1 MSDLAE
7 RMPAVARPAAAPGDR
22 LAARPWPTADRS
34 APRTAILAA
43 LASSRSVLVVG
54 EAGVG
59 KTHLVQGALAD
70 WTARRRLLSSRLA
83 DARRAD
89 GGTIADRRPQAD
101 RPMTLTVGA
110 ADRWAALEGI
120 HLAVSGA
127 TLERATGH
135 PGHVVR
141 VADEPPQA
149 PVLLH
154 VEDAHLLDRATAQA
168 LALLVREGE
177 VQVVATMRPV
187 GAQTSPWLE
196 LWKDGLAERLDLRP
210 LDPVATEALVEEALG
225 GPVTGDTCR
234 RIWQQTQGNPHHV
247 RELLRH
253 EVETGA
259 LVERNGVWVGLIGA
273 GPAQRVLDAVGR
285 DLDLLSSEARTALEL
300 VALAEPVPVSWLD
313 GLVDPRVLDE
323 LVHEGLVVTGAPGA
337 SPTAGRSGLFAE
349 PLFPVARLNPP
360 AYADAVRALVPPSR
374 RRQLFALMRSA
385 RAGFPTA
392 DESPSGLLRAVLWA
406 LECDVHQTG
415 ERLLRAMRAAVSLC
429 RPEVAVQVAS
439 AALRQPLGGTG
450 PRIDVLLVRSQAWRL
465 LGESGRAA
473 ADLLEVSELLSTDHT
488 GTDHRLRQIQLAAQ
502 TADLHQYHGDD
513 PDSSLE
519 LIDDLLEGMHDD
531 ADPELRSAL
540 EVSRLTRLGT
550 AGRFAES
557 LEPSLTRLR
566 TTGYGSANV
575 LDLAT
580 PTVLG
585 LAQTGRL
592 AEATALASRSL
603 RAAEVHAQ
611 RSPWLAAR
619 IRATQLVVH
628 LWSGDLDGAERAAVP
643 RACGDSAHPLQY
655 AVDNIGRGLLA
666 AARGLWTDAL
676 REHHAASASLGLI
689 DPSGFI
695 GYAAAAEAV
704 AAAALGDRTAALRL
718 VDTARRAPQRASAM
732 VESDLRLLLLDAQL
746 WLLQPTLRSEA
757 LTLARWCAD
766 RGLHRT
772 ELEAL
777 HRVVV
782 VGHLLAAADPTDDAV
797 LTRLGHLVAAVS
809 GSRARALLSHATAI
823 VAGDVEL
830 VAIAARDLAAQGLW
844 LPTVRPSA
852 RLTAREREIAGLAAG
867 GLSSRAIA
875 ERLTLSVRTVD
886 SHLSRVFTKLG
897 VRSRQELR
905 SIRDV

>member
-7 RMPAVARPAAAPGDR
+7 RVPAAARTAAPLIDR
-22 LAARPWPTADRS
+22 FAARPWPTVDRP
-34 APRTAILAA
+34 APRTAMLAA
-43 LASSRSVLVVG
+43 LAAARSVLVVG

-59 KTHLVQGALAD
+59 KTHLVQAALAE
-70 WTARRRLLSSRLA
+70 WTARRRTPSPRLV
-83 DARRAD
+83 DTRRAV
-89 GGTIADRRPQAD
+89 GGTIADRQQHD
-101 RPMTLTVGA
+101 GRPMTLTVGA
-110 ADRWAALEGI
+110 ADRWTALEGI
-120 HLAVSGA
+120 HLAVSGG

-141 VADEPPQA
+141 VVDEPPRS

-177 VQVVATMRPV
+177 VQVVATMRPI

-196 LWKDGLAERLDLRP
+196 LWKDGLAERLDLRA
-210 LDPVATEALVEEALG
+210 LDPVATEVLVAETLG
-225 GPVTGDTCR
+225 GPVTGDTGR
-234 RIWQQTQGNPHHV
+234 RIWRQTQGNPHHV

-259 LVERNGVWVGLIGA
+259 LVERNGVWIGLIGA
-273 GPAQRVLDAVGR
+273 GPGQRVLDAVVR
-285 DLDLLSSEARTALEL
+285 DLERLSEPARTALEL

-313 GLVDPRVLDE
+313 GLVDAAVLDE
-323 LVHEGLVVTGAPGA
+323 LVQEGLVVTGAPGA
-337 SPTAGRSGLFAE
+337 TRASVAADSFDE
-349 PLFPVARLNPP
+349 PLSPVARLTPP
-360 AYADAVRALVPPSR
+360 AYADAVRALVPLSR
-374 RRQLFALMRSA
+374 RRQLFTLMRSA
-385 RAGFPTA
+385 RAGFPA
-392 DESPSGLLRAVLWA
+392 AYESPAGLLRSVLWA
-406 LECDVHQTG
+406 LECDIHQTG
-415 ERLLRAMRAAVSLC
+415 ERLLRATRAAVSLC

-450 PRIDVLLVRSQAWRL
+450 PQIDVLMVRAQAWRL

-473 ADLLEVSELLSTDHT
+473 ADLLEVSERLAADHT
-488 GTDHRLRQIQLAAQ
+488 GADHRLRQIQLAAQ

-513 PDSSLE
+513 PDGSLE
-519 LIDDLLEGMHDD
+519 LIDGLLDELHEG
-531 ADPELRSAL
+531 ADPELRTAL
-540 EVSRLTRLGT
+540 EVSRLTRLGA

-557 LEPSLTRLR
+557 IEPSLDRLR
-566 TTGYGSANV
+566 TAGYRSANV
-575 LDLAT
+575 LELAT

-585 LAQTGRL
+585 LALTGRL

-603 RAAEVHAQ
+603 RAAEVHVQ
-611 RSPWLAAR
+611 QSPWLAAR
-619 IRATQLVVH
+619 IRSTQLVVH
-628 LWSGDLDGAERAAVP
+628 LWSGDLDAAERAAVP
-643 RACGDSAHPLQY
+643 RACGDPGHPLQY

-689 DPSGFI
+689 DPSGFLA
-695 GYAAAAEAV
+695 YAAAAEAV

-782 VGHLLAAADPTDDAV
+782 AGQLLGSADPTDAAV
-797 LTRLGHLVAAVS
+797 LTRLGHLAAAVS
-809 GSRARALLSHATAI
+809 GSRAGALLAHAAAI
-823 VAGDVEL
+823 VTGDAEL
-830 VAIAARDLAAQGLW
+830 VSIAARDLAAQGLW

>member
-1 MSDLAE
+1 M
-7 RMPAVARPAAAPGDR
+7 
-22 LAARPWPTADRS
+22 
-34 APRTAILAA
+34 LAA

-54 EAGVG
+54 AAGVG
-59 KTHLVQGALAD
+59 KTNLVQGVLAD
-70 WTARRRLLSSRLA
+70 WTARRRPQSSRLV
-83 DARRAD
+83 DARRATE
-89 GGTIADRRPQAD
+89 GTVADRRLLPD
-101 RPMTLTVGA
+101 RPKTLVVGA
-110 ADRWAALEGI
+110 ADRWTALEDI
-120 HLAVSGA
+120 HLAMSGG

-168 LALLVREGE
+168 LALLVRQGE

-187 GAQTSPWLE
+187 GATTSPWLE

-210 LDPVATEALVEEALG
+210 LDPVATEALVEESLG
-225 GPVTGDTCR
+225 GPITGDTGR
-234 RIWQQTQGNPHHV
+234 RIWRQTLGNPNLV

-259 LVERNGVWVGLIGA
+259 LVERNGIWIGLIGA
-273 GPAQRVLDAVGR
+273 GPGPRILDTVGR
-285 DLDLLSSEARTALEL
+285 DLERLSDPERAALEL
-300 VALAEPVPVSWLD
+300 VALAEPVPVSCLD
-313 GLVDPRVLDE
+313 GLVEAAVLDG
-323 LVHEGLVVTGAPGA
+323 LVHDGLVVTRTPGVAPASGGAP
-337 SPTAGRSGLFAE
+337 SFDE
-349 PLFPVARLNPP
+349 PLSPVVQLSPP
-360 AYADAVRALVPPSR
+360 AYADAVRALVPLSR

-385 RAGFPTA
+385 RTGFPTTS
-392 DESPSGLLRAVLWA
+392 ESPAGLLRAVLWA
-406 LECDVHQTG
+406 LECDIHQTG
-415 ERLLRAMRAAVSLC
+415 ERLLRAMRAAVSSC
-429 RPEVAVQVAS
+429 RPEIAVQVAS

-450 PRIDVLLVRSQAWRL
+450 PQIDVLLVRAHAWRL

-473 ADLLEVSELLSTDHT
+473 ADLLEVSQLLTHDHT
-488 GTDHRLRQIQLAAQ
+488 GPDHRLRQIQLAEQ

-513 PDSSLE
+513 PDGSLE
-519 LIDDLLEGMHDD
+519 LIDELLDELHED

-540 EVSRLTRLGT
+540 EVSRLTRLGA
-550 AGRFAES
+550 AGRFTES
-557 LEPSLTRLR
+557 IEPSLARLR
-566 TTGYGSANV
+566 GAGHGSAHV
-575 LDLAT
+575 LDLTT

-603 RAAEVHAQ
+603 RSAEVHAQ
-611 RSPWLAAR
+611 RAPWLAAR
-619 IRATQLVVH
+619 IRSTQLLVH

-643 RACGDSAHPLQY
+643 RACGDPSHPLQY

-689 DPSGFI
+689 DPSGFLA
-695 GYAAAAEAV
+695 YAAAAEAV
-704 AAAALGDRTAALRL
+704 AAAALGDRAAALRL
-718 VDTARRAPQRASAM
+718 VETARLAPQRASAM
-732 VESDLRLLLLDAQL
+732 IESDLRLLIVDAQL
-746 WLLQPTLRSEA
+746 WLLQPTLRGEA
-757 LTLARWCAD
+757 LTLARWSAD

-782 VGHLLAAADPTDDAV
+782 AGQLLGVADPTDVAV
-797 LTRLGHLVAAVS
+797 LTRMGHLAAAVS
-809 GSRARALLSHATAI
+809 GARGRALLAHATAI
-823 VAGDVEL
+823 VTGDAEIVS
-830 VAIAARDLAAQGLW
+830 IAARDLAAHGLW